1 MSVDR
6 RFLLL
11 AMALLLA
18 ACAVAGLGFD
28 HLNYPVTTKKMI
40 GKLVLIVPQ
49 AATQKQFTV
58 PASVLAASNDQ
69 IVLAGQM
76 LVKVADYEYPQMFS
90 SYDRVSAMSDI
101 PPGFYRAIMR
111 LYVANFRVE
120 NHGVEVVLHADIYSY
135 QGKLLYEK
143 AFTGKAPLST
153 DLQAAALIAYRDAIQ
168 QINDRLEQLL
178 YWEDHAD
185 AGRDNVQAQ

>member
-1 MSVDR
+1 MYMIKKS
-6 RFLLL
+6 LLL
-11 AMALLLA
+11 VIVLMLA
-18 ACAVAGLGFD
+18 ACAVARLGFD
-28 HLNYPVTTKKMI
+28 HLNYPVSTKKII

-49 AATQKQFTV
+49 AATQKQFMV

-76 LVKVADYEYPQMFS
+76 LVKVADYEYPQIFS
-90 SYDRVSAMSDI
+90 SYDRGSAMSDI

-120 NHGVEVVLHADIYSY
+120 NHSVGVVLHADIYSY

-143 AFTGKAPLST
+143 AFIGKAPLGA